1 MYLPEGEYVRVNLP
15 RRPFDPETHGTNQ
28 EENRLLNHLQRAAKR
43 RRRSHRLLFIP
54 IWYNNHFTVIRQ
66 DHEGNTVYTH
76 FPVRARRSVC
86 PTIVQPRSRCTTH

>member
-1 MYLPEGEYVRVNLP
+1 
-15 RRPFDPETHGTNQ
+15 
-28 EENRLLNHLQRAAKR
+28 
-43 RRRSHRLLFIP
+43 LFIP